1 MVRTGVDLPVTRR
14 ALNRA
19 TLARQHLIEP
29 LPAGTPVERAVDAV
43 GPLQSQYNPSPFVA
57 LRARVDGLGRDDL
70 RGALDELRVVKA
82 SLTRG
87 TLHVVSAAEFPWYA
101 ASSSR
106 MALWR
111 KMLGAAVDVDAL
123 RDELLAYVDG
133 GPRSFDELR
142 DFISAWIDANR
153 RPGVEL
159 PPTTNWFV
167 VRTYPWLVRTPGTT
181 SIDGHPRDGYLTAR
195 SALPDVAAEGTI
207 GEDDAF
213 VHVVRSYLAGFGPAE
228 VDDVKSF
235 FLEPKITRVRAALA
249 RLEPEL
255 VTLAGDDGAT
265 LYDLASAPRPSPD
278 VAVPVRFIARFDN
291 LLMGQAPPNRVRVLP
306 EEFRAVVFQSRNGQV
321 LATYLVDGMVAGT
334 WDVKRVGRRSRIVL
348 RPLARLS
355 KRTRG
360 EVEREAAAVAE
371 FLLPADHPPEVVV
384 ETP

>member
-1 MVRTGVDLPVTRR
+1 MASAGVDPPVSRR

-29 LPAGTPVERAVDAV
+29 LPADTSVERAVDAV

-57 LRARVDGLGRDDL
+57 LRARVDGLARDDL
-70 RGALDELRVVKA
+70 RAALDELRVVKA
-82 SLTRG
+82 SLIRG
-87 TLHVVSAAEFPWYA
+87 TLHMVSAAEFPWYA
-101 ASSSR
+101 TASSR
-106 MALWR
+106 MGLWR
-111 KMLGAAVDVDAL
+111 KTLGAAVDVDAL
-123 RDELLAYVDG
+123 RDELLGYVDG

-142 DFISAWIDANR
+142 DFISAWIDSHR

-159 PPTTNWFV
+159 PPTNNWFM

-181 SIDGHPRDGYLTAR
+181 SIDAHPRDGYLTAR
-195 SALPDVAAEGTI
+195 SSLPALAAEGTI
-207 GEDDAF
+207 DEEDAF
-213 VHVVRSYLAGFGPAE
+213 VHVVRAYLAGFGPAAVE
-228 VDDVKSF
+228 DVKSF
-235 FLEPKITRVRAALA
+235 FLEPRITRVRAALA

-255 VTLAGDDGAT
+255 ITLAGEDGAT
-265 LYDLASAPRPSPD
+265 LYDLVSAPRPSPD

-306 EEFRAVVFQSRNGQV
+306 EEFRAEVFQSKNGQV

-348 RPLARLS
+348 RPFARLS

-360 EVEREAAAVAE
+360 EVEREAAAMAE
-371 FLLPADHPPEVVV
+371 FLLPADHPPEVAV
-384 ETP
+384 EPP